1 MKEQKRGG
9 SEGKNEETNEQMEE
23 GNEGGKKERARKRV
37 RIGHCRN
44 TEERILTSSGVF
56 SGPFWEETEPM
67 RVEVRS

>member
-23 GNEGGKKERARKRV
+23 GNEGGKKERARKTV

-44 TEERILTSSGVF
+44 TEERILTSS
-56 SGPFWEETEPM
+56 
-67 RVEVRS
+67 